1 MITIATASV
10 ARIRTEE
17 DHEAALERVSELM
30 DVLSSP
36 NGQIEDPDHPARIEL
51 DSLVDLI
58 QLYEQRHYPI
68 GPLSAVD
75 TIRVVMEER
84 ELEPEDLASI
94 IGSRAEASEVLSG
107 RRKITAPM
115 AHALHKALRIQMS
128 TLLRDPATLDHDPLS
143 GMNPREFPLKTMAKR
158 GWILDVPE
166 SEIEY
171 YAEELL
177 RILVNRA
184 DADDPYTDWFHADAC
199 NSRLSADLDQRAFAA
214 WRWQVLALARELRL
228 EAFYN
233 PGTVT
238 PDFLRRVAKLS
249 ASENGPLLAEKLLAE
264 HGIPLIILPHLPGA
278 PLDGATLRSAD
289 RRPVIGLTI
298 RGNRADEF
306 WFCLL
311 RELAHVALHIDADGD
326 ALIEADGD
334 IFIHHD
340 HSLRRG

>member
-1 MITIATASV
+1 MTTIARETIT
-10 ARIRTEE
+10 RIRTEK
-17 DHEAALERVSELM
+17 DYDAALGRFWEIFHAEFGSAEFSE
-30 DVLSSP
+30 
-36 NGQIEDPDHPARIEL
+36 HEL
-51 DSLVDLI
+51 LADLI
-58 QLYEQRHYPI
+58 ELYEQRHYPI

-94 IGSRAEASEVLSG
+94 IGSRSEASEVLSG

-115 AHALHKALRIQMS
+115 ARALHKALRIQMS

-177 RILVNRA
+177 RILVNSA
-184 DADDPYTDWFHADAC
+184 DADDPYTDWFQADAC
-199 NSRLSADLDQRAFAA
+199 KSADLDQRAFAA
-214 WRWQVLALARELRL
+214 WRWQVLALARERRP
-228 EAFYN
+228 EAFYY
-233 PGTVT
+233 PGAVT
-238 PDFLRRVAKLS
+238 PGFIRQVAGMSALEDGPRRAEEFLSR
-249 ASENGPLLAEKLLAE
+249 
-264 HGIPLIILPHLPGA
+264 HGISLIILPHLPGA

-289 RRPVIGLTI
+289 RRPVIGLTL
-298 RGNRADEF
+298 RRNRADEF

-311 RELAHVALHIDADGD
+311 RELGHVAMYKG
-326 ALIEADGD
+326 
-334 IFIHHD
+334 
-340 HSLRRG
+340 